1 MENPDAIVLWQMG
14 FVKINVTLLFSWLV
28 MLLLVGISRFAGKHV
43 RETLRPGDT
52 QNLLES
58 IVELMSQ
65 QIAEVSQQKP
75 GKYLPFIGTLF
86 LYIATSNL
94 LAIVPGYVPPTSSL
108 STTAALA
115 FCVLV
120 AVPFFGI
127 TSSGVKEY
135 LRNYVTPSV
144 FMLPFNILGEI
155 TRTLALAV
163 RLYGNMLS
171 GTVVGAILLSLVP
184 FFVPV
189 VMQLL
194 GLLTGMIQAYIFSI
208 LAMVYIA
215 SAERTHQSVV
225 QNGAKG
231 QE

>member
-215 SAERTHQSVV
+215 SAERIHQSVV